1 MAMPTTAATG
11 ADQYVTGNDVGYGQS
26 SSNPMANPMTNTAIG
41 QLLYSLNYKDPF
53 DAANKYLGQI
63 QGTISPYYNPYIKT
77 GKYALGKTT
86 GAYNKYM
93 TNPADVINQ
102 LGQGYTASPGYQYN
116 VDQATNAANQAGAAG
131 GMVGTPQEQQQLASV
146 ITGLSSQDYDKYMQQ
161 VLGVGKFGAQGMQEI
176 SNQGYQASSQ
186 MAQDLA
192 HVLLSQAMLSY
203 KNTMAQNQQS
213 GGLIS
218 GLTGAVGL

>member
-1 MAMPTTAATG
+1 
-11 ADQYVTGNDVGYGQS
+11 
-26 SSNPMANPMTNTAIG
+26 MTNTAIG

-131 GMVGTPQEQQQLASV
+131 GMVGTPQLDYPAKITISICSKFLVLASLERRECKELAIRV
-146 ITGLSSQDYDKYMQQ
+146 IKH
-161 VLGVGKFGAQGMQEI
+161 
-176 SNQGYQASSQ
+176 
-186 MAQDLA
+186 LA
-192 HVLLSQAMLSY
+192 KWL
-203 KNTMAQNQQS
+203 K
-213 GGLIS
+213 I
-218 GLTGAVGL
+218 